1 MSQEL
6 QLPLVRRLLVQ
17 LESTGQIPDLP
28 DGLVEPTIT
37 TGLAAIG
44 RGHDFNKMMTF
55 SQIVSQNPEMAQV
68 INWPVMAMRIANGLS
83 IDTTNLVKTPEQ
95 IQQEQ
100 QTQQMGAMAEKM
112 APQVAKS
119 MMDNPQQGM

>member
-1 MSQEL
+1 
-6 QLPLVRRLLVQ
+6 
-17 LESTGQIPDLP
+17 
-28 DGLVEPTIT
+28 
-37 TGLAAIG
+37 
-44 RGHDFNKMMTF
+44 
-55 SQIVSQNPEMAQV
+55 
-68 INWPVMAMRIANGLS
+68 MAMRIANGLS

>member
-1 MSQEL
+1 
-6 QLPLVRRLLVQ
+6 
-17 LESTGQIPDLP
+17 
-28 DGLVEPTIT
+28 
-37 TGLAAIG
+37 
-44 RGHDFNKMMTF
+44 MMTF